1 MPSGI
6 RLVSEAAELAAR
18 RDSGWQ
24 RKGRGEEPSI
34 NRLAEVA
41 NLLMVTDGETP
52 FEELKRTGTFD
63 FKVGQAELT
72 YKFDVGLDVVAEFQ
86 GLCRMP
92 DK

>member
-1 MPSGI
+1 
-6 RLVSEAAELAAR
+6 
-18 RDSGWQ
+18 
-24 RKGRGEEPSI
+24 
-34 NRLAEVA
+34 
-41 NLLMVTDGETP
+41 MVTDGETP